1 MSEIVHYKGKLR
13 LVTSTKNND
22 FFETI
27 CQGVLAQN
35 GQKDRYSYY
44 DSWSEQIQGELYN
57 EYIVI
62 EKDNNYS
69 LYEVLSRKSIDEYEM
84 FNIVQIADNEYE
96 YEVMYYNGGMGL
108 SEAIEE
114 SFKRLGE

>member
-1 MSEIVHYKGKLR
+1 MSETVHYKGKLK
-13 LVTSTKNND
+13 LITSTTDSD
-22 FFETI
+22 FFETV
-27 CQGVLAQN
+27 CQDVLSQN
-35 GQKDRYSYY
+35 GQKDRYDYY

-96 YEVMYYNGGMGL
+96 YEVMYYNGCMGL
-108 SEAIEE
+108 GEAIEE